1 MYNKIML
8 LLTKSSETE
17 TGILEEKMAAEW
29 ERVRELLPKGTIHR
43 RAIHLANDPTQ
54 QTAHAEE
61 VQGTLPFDAV
71 FEVGAPDTDL
81 EKLMAAI
88 KEIPKRLES
97 FLELGKSAVIA
108 GVEHLIIPGEDSL
121 TIIFAIRRLQEMT
134 PEAFYDHWLNKHAE
148 VGRSIPN
155 LRGYRQFHAD
165 AGATIEAARAMGVAV
180 DDFDGVAQSYFKDV
194 EDFLKIMSEPEMV
207 QDAIDDEKNFIDH
220 TRSPMGVYD
229 VTWSGP
235 A

>member
-1 MYNKIML
+1 MYKKIML
-8 LLTKSSETE
+8 LLTKSPE
-17 TGILEEKMAAEW
+17 TGLETLEEKLNAEW
-29 ERVRELLPKGTIHR
+29 TRVRELLPKGTVHR
-43 RAIHLANDPTQ
+43 RAIHLADDPTQ

-61 VQGTLPFDAV
+61 VKGTPPFDAV
-71 FEVGAPDTDL
+71 FEVGAPDVAWEQL
-81 EKLMAAI
+81 LAAI

-97 FLELGKSAVIA
+97 FLDLANSAVIA

-121 TIIFAIRRLQEMT
+121 TIVFAIKRLPGMA

-165 AGATIEAARAMGVAV
+165 AAATIQAARATGVGL

-194 EDFLKIMSEPEMV
+194 EDFLKIMAEPEMV
-207 QDAIDDEKNFIDH
+207 QDAIEDEKNFIDH
-220 TRSPMGVYD
+220 TGSPMGVYQ
-229 VTWSGP
+229 VTWSGSV
-235 A
+235 